1 MPCGWPFQW
10 SVCPGYEFYTLRQG
24 TQVHAS
30 LLSPSWW
37 VFFYLAQ
44 NLLCLWPLLLCTKGG
59 FISSKCTPIIFR
71 WQFYQLLTHFSCQ
84 LPCWSKNCSFSSPT
98 SSCKKG
104 TLLGS
109 WNILIPLKKLLS
121 NVFVY
126 CGVWIPAIPAYSPI
140 LIGPVEPCITDTWI
154 EWVIL
159 PLSISKQ
166 EIYWHSLNIGKV
178 QKDKANIL
186 CCTYQPSKDI

>member
-24 TQVHAS
+24 TQDHAS

-109 WNILIPLKKLLS
+109 WNILIPLKKIAVQCICLLWCLNTCHS
-121 NVFVY
+121 CLLPHSHRS
-126 CGVWIPAIPAYSPI
+126 CGAMHNRYLNRVGNPSFIHIQTGN
-140 LIGPVEPCITDTWI
+140 LLT
-154 EWVIL
+154 L
-159 PLSISKQ
+159 PK
-166 EIYWHSLNIGKV
+166 YW
-178 QKDKANIL
+178 
-186 CCTYQPSKDI
+186 